1 MNFIYLTEVLGFS
14 LLVRSLLQI
23 LASDPTTNS
32 GLWELDTPTRTP
44 PCKYLVLKRSVLFW
58 KLFLD
63 LCVLR
68 AGGMAEDYLSVR
80 EPEDDRNASL
90 SMVTI
95 I

>member
-1 MNFIYLTEVLGFS
+1 MGAWYTHQNTT
-14 LLVRSLLQI
+14 LQI
-23 LASDPTTNS
+23 S
-32 GLWELDTPTRTP
+32 GAQKKCFILET
-44 PCKYLVLKRSVLFW
+44 
-58 KLFLD
+58 FLD